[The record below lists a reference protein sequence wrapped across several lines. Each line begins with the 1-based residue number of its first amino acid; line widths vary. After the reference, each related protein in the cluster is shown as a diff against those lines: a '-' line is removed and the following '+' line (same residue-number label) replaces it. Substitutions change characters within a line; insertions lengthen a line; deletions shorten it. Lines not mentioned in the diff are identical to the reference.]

1 MAPLF
6 RLSRLGLALL
16 AALVA
21 SPAARAECSPADRA
35 ILLDHAE
42 RAVLEGRFDDYPG
55 LSEQVDASLACGP
68 RVEAPLAARLFL
80 IEGARLHFSGAADGA
95 RLAFATAH
103 GIAPELWNLDY
114 GADTRAVYDAAVAD
128 RPTGRGTLVLETETA
143 EGWMTA
149 IDGAL
154 TPLPAEAPIGYHLVQ
169 VLEAD
174 GEARYAT
181 RVLILDPGERVVI
194 HTGPLSA
201 RPQPVAAVGNR
212 RPAWPLIAAGSAALL
227 SGAAAGLA
235 LAQDGQMEAAGTK
248 SDLNAAFGRQ
258 KAFAGATWGLAGLAA
273 SGVVV
278 WLVW

>member
-6 RLSRLGLALL
+6 SWSRLGLAVL
-16 AALVA
+16 AFLGA
-21 SPAARAECSPADRA
+21 SPSARAECSPADRA
-35 ILLDHAE
+35 MLLDHAE

-55 LSEQVDASLACGP
+55 LSEQVDASLSCGP
-68 RVEAPLAARLFL
+68 RVEPRLAARLFL

-154 TPLPAEAPIGYHLVQ
+154 APLPAEAPS
-169 VLEAD
+169 
-174 GEARYAT
+174 AT
-181 RVLILDPGERVVI
+181 TSCRC
-194 HTGPLSA
+194 S
-201 RPQPVAAVGNR
+201 RPME
-212 RPAWPLIAAGSAALL
+212 RPAMPP
-227 SGAAAGLA
+227 
-235 LAQDGQMEAAGTK
+235 
-248 SDLNAAFGRQ
+248 
-258 KAFAGATWGLAGLAA
+258 A
-273 SGVVV
+273 S
-278 WLVW
+278 